1 MAGVSSIEVK
11 ESLDEL
17 VQQLQ
22 PVETPKDKERLQVL
36 YWLKQDK
43 SPSIGAIATAIR
55 KHRNPVGR

>member
-17 VQQLQ
+17 VQQL
-22 PVETPKDKERLQVL
+22 PKDKERLQVL